1 LFDDFLKNFV
11 FGIDDH
17 EELCNLTGRREKK
30 AECFMDKVLTSVEK
44 GSYDLLL
51 HILQTE
57 MYNVHQRIVVALDRT
72 PDQSGLNFFYPYNKN
87 TNIK

>member
-1 LFDDFLKNFV
+1 VASSVPFQRVSCLLQVDVYISQNKM
-11 FGIDDH
+11 
-17 EELCNLTGRREKK
+17 

-51 HILQTE
+51 HILKTE
-57 MYNVHQRIVVALDRT
+57 MCNVPHVYQRIVVALEKT
-72 PDQSGLNFFYPYNKN
+72 PDQPGLNFFYPYNKN